1 MLLEPYGDLSEEEA
15 YELFDQ
21 QISAGA
27 AEKPDHI
34 FLQTFMDLRM
44 LQIAAR
50 AAVRHGI
57 PVSAMMTF
65 TEVGKTMMGNSV
77 QDFVEG
83 MREFPL
89 TAVGLNCSLGPERA
103 VPVIAAFRQYTDL
116 PLMFKP
122 NAGKPISRGD
132 GTTVEYTADIFVED
146 SLPALDADVTYIGG
160 CCGSDA
166 SYIRALRGRLRRL
179 GYGV

>member
-1 MLLEPYGDLSEEEA
+1 MRIHL
-15 YELFDQ
+15 
-21 QISAGA
+21 
-27 AEKPDHI
+27 H
-34 FLQTFMDLRM
+34 
-44 LQIAAR
+44 
-50 AAVRHGI
+50 AVRHGI

-122 NAGKPISRGD
+122 NAGKPVSQGD

-160 CCGSDA
+160 CADVCAGWGTACDA
-166 SYIRALRGRLRRL
+166 ARRRRNRKIRRIVQKRNKTGMCAMWDNKS
-179 GYGV
+179 

>member
-1 MLLEPYGDLSEEEA
+1 
-15 YELFDQ
+15 
-21 QISAGA
+21 
-27 AEKPDHI
+27 
-34 FLQTFMDLRM
+34 M

-122 NAGKPISRGD
+122 NAGKPIPR
-132 GTTVEYTADIFVED
+132 ETAPPW
-146 SLPALDADVTYIGG
+146 ST
-160 CCGSDA
+160 
-166 SYIRALRGRLRRL
+166 RRTSSWRTACPRWTRM
-179 GYGV
+179 